1 MTINFLIEILSVKS
15 LNMDDVNVKLCLLKG
30 QRMFGRKTL
39 NPLIN
44 KDKSKKN
51 KSGQVLVQMNQTQ
64 Q

>member
-1 MTINFLIEILSVKS
+1 
-15 LNMDDVNVKLCLLKG
+15 
-30 QRMFGRKTL
+30 MFGRKTL

-64 Q
+64 QQKACMLKKIYKCIYKHTNTH

>member
-1 MTINFLIEILSVKS
+1 
-15 LNMDDVNVKLCLLKG
+15 
-30 QRMFGRKTL
+30 MFGQKTL